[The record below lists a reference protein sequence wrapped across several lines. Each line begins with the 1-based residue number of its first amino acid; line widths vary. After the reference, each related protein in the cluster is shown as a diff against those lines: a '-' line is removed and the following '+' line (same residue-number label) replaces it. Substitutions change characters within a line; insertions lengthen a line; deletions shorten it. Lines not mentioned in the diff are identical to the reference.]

1 MGLIQ
6 DNKGAISI
14 FLCIILMANI
24 MLAGIL
30 IEGTRM
36 KWAESQIQEATEGAA
51 VSSLAGYQNM
61 LKNLFGI
68 FALAEN
74 DTEYLEDDIEFYLNN
89 NLMTELGINKESMN
103 DENSKFLSGLFT
115 NRGDFETANFFNPY
129 DYRIENM
136 EVNQINNLTE
146 NKILKQQI
154 LEYMKYRA
162 PKQLAEGFLDKV
174 ISIKDFGEQSQLM
187 SKKTRLDK
195 ELNRI
200 CQYQK
205 KLSDCIEMI
214 NKFNTSLDTD
224 FIKNKYMQ
232 IGIEKC
238 KLLITDRVALEKQKI
253 REKEKLKKN
262 EIAQMTKKI
271 NSKNSEAKKIIVNFI
286 SNIRTY
292 IENNKNGI
300 RAIDNIKE
308 YSEATLDKMDEIIN
322 DDLNGDNS
330 DFAKEMR
337 NEVQSKKDQLDS
349 KRLDQIKKKIEDNVD
364 ILEDLIAILNGLKPA
379 GINESRISS
388 TDRKKINEFIGKEI
402 KSSELYKLVLNYEGT
417 CNKREIEYIK
427 SEKTTKSNTKND
439 PRKNSE
445 SIVKNEITKNK
456 PNKSKKSKLTD
467 NDLVSKTKEQNEKEI
482 KRNKKELDIS
492 DEKYLESLFGH
503 FGLLHDETVNDN
515 TNTDSSHNKS
525 NKTQNPNKI
534 IDSVE
539 FTEDKKKGFSENG
552 LNFFANLGTSIKDN
566 IMNIRDNLYI
576 NEYILGTFKNSLT
589 LSKQKDKKMTERDL
603 RDELMDKRKTY
614 FNTSEVEYILTGNKD
629 ERFNEYA
636 IKAEILLIRFALNT
650 LYIYMDAQKN
660 SIALETAT
668 IIAGWTGFGV
678 PIVQTLIMLGW
689 AMAESVIDV
698 TNIMNGEKVPLY
710 KTKDTWVLS
719 ETSMIKAF
727 IGEAAEKAKE
737 FAEESVDF
745 GINSAADIAKTMV
758 KRADDLIKNKIKIA
772 VDNVFAPIE
781 NSVIQMTNNI
791 DNTFENLTNPIE
803 SVIGNNSSTM
813 GIIESKINEYV
824 LRKFQNSKKTLK
836 EKLIKTP
843 SDRAME
849 YIYYMKQKICSE
861 IYSEISKFV
870 KKLEKEINAV
880 SMKSKDKI
888 NRFIE
893 STFGESGNTKANNNF
908 KSCIL
913 SLDYKDYLRIFL
925 LVKGEDTKL
934 DRIEDLIQLN
944 MRKETGYNRFL
955 LMNYNTSIRVEAIIS
970 YKYMFAPNLL
980 RNQNPGKGFVN
991 RHVFKT
997 VFYKGYY

>member
-1 MGLIQ
+1 
-6 DNKGAISI
+6 
-14 FLCIILMANI
+14 MANI

-36 KWAESQIQEATEGAA
+36 KWAESQIQDATEGAA
-51 VSSLAGYQNM
+51 MSSLAGYQNM
-61 LKNLFGI
+61 LENLFGV

-74 DTEYLEDDIEFYLNN
+74 DTEYLEDDIGFYLNN
-89 NLMTELGINKESMN
+89 NLMTELGIKKELMS
-103 DENSKFLSGLFT
+103 DENLKFLSGLFT

-129 DYRIENM
+129 DYRIENIK
-136 EVNQINNLTE
+136 VNQINNLTE
-146 NKILKQQI
+146 NNILKQQI

-162 PKQLAEGFLDKV
+162 PKILAEGFLDKI

-187 SKKTRLDK
+187 SKKTQLDK
-195 ELNRI
+195 LLNRI

-205 KLSDCIEMI
+205 KLSDCIEKI
-214 NKFNTSLDTD
+214 NKFNTALDTD

-232 IGIEKC
+232 TGIEKY
-238 KLLITDRVALEKQKI
+238 KVLITDRVVLEKQKI
-253 REKEKLKKN
+253 REKEKLKNN
-262 EIAQMTKKI
+262 EITQMTKMI

-286 SNIRTY
+286 KNIRTY
-292 IENNKNGI
+292 TENNRNGI
-300 RAIDNIKE
+300 QAIDNIKE
-308 YSEATLDKMDEIIN
+308 YSETTLADMNEII
-322 DDLNGDNS
+322 DDLKGDKS

-337 NEVQSKKDQLDS
+337 NEIQGKKDRLDN
-349 KRLDQIKKKIEDNVD
+349 KRLDQIEKKIEGN
-364 ILEDLIAILNGLKPA
+364 INNLEDLNAILNGLKPSN
-379 GINESRISS
+379 ISESRISS
-388 TDRKKINEFIGKEI
+388 KNKKKIGEFIEKEI
-402 KSSELYKLVLNYEGT
+402 KSSELHKLVLNYEGT

-427 SEKTTKSNTKND
+427 SEKTAKSNTKND

-456 PNKSKKSKLTD
+456 PAKAKKNKLTD
-467 NDLVSKTKEQNEKEI
+467 NELVSKTKGQNEKEI
-482 KRNKKELDIS
+482 KRIKKELDNS
-492 DEKYLESLFGH
+492 DEKYIESLFGQ
-503 FGLLHDETVNDN
+503 FGSLYDETVNDN
-515 TNTDSSHNKS
+515 TNTDSSNNKS

-534 IDSVE
+534 IDNVE

-552 LNFFANLGTSIKDN
+552 LSFVANLGKSIKEN
-566 IMNIRDNLYI
+566 IMNVRDSLYI

-603 RDELMDKRKTY
+603 KDELMNKRKTY

-650 LYIYMDAQKN
+650 LYIYMDAKKN

-710 KTKDTWVLS
+710 KTKDSWVLS

-727 IGEAAEKAKE
+727 IGEAAKK
-737 FAEESVDF
+737 AEEIVEETVDF
-745 GINSAADIAKTMV
+745 GIDSAADIAKTMV
-758 KRADDLIKNKIKIA
+758 KRAEDLIKNKIKIA

-781 NSVIQMTNNI
+781 NSVIQMTNNA
-791 DNTFENLTNPIE
+791 DNTFENLTNPVE
-803 SVIGNNSSTM
+803 SVISNNSSTM
-813 GIIESKINEYV
+813 GIIESKIDKYV
-824 LRKFQNSKKTLK
+824 QEKFQNLKTTLK
-836 EKLIKTP
+836 EKLVKRP
-843 SDRAME
+843 SDQAME
-849 YIYYMKQKICSE
+849 YIYDLKQKICSE
-861 IYSEISKFV
+861 IYAEISKLV
-870 KKLEKEINAV
+870 KKLEEEINTV

-893 STFGESGNTKANNNF
+893 STFGKSGDDKVNSNF

-944 MRKETGYNRFL
+944 MRKETGYNKFL
-955 LMNYNTSIRVEAIIS
+955 LMNYNTSIRVEAIVS
-970 YKYMFAPNLL
+970 YKYMFSPNLL
-980 RNQNPGKGFVN
+980 RNQNPGKGYIN